1 MADKIEINA
10 EVKSNVGAV
19 GKDAAS
25 AASEFRV
32 MGVSLNGVKAA
43 FAKIIPTA
51 KAMFG
56 TIKAG
61 IISTGIGA
69 LLIAVTSLFSYFKNT
84 QKGAEMLERAMAGLG
99 AVVGEISDL
108 FAKVG
113 EIMVG
118 AFKDPKKAIKDLWQA
133 LKKNLMNRVTGFID
147 QFKALGKVIK
157 SALSLDWDGVTEGA
171 KEYGQALVQVTTGL
185 DTEQQKKYIE
195 GLKNIAKEMDED
207 VKAAMR
213 LKGVMQGIRREEM
226 EFTKEQA
233 QTRQDVAKARLLAM
247 DESKT
252 QEERLKAINS
262 VMANELK
269 MTADI
274 IEMQKKKVA
283 AKREELT
290 LNKTMIE
297 DEEELAQLE
306 VELIDLTTKST
317 MTQKRL
323 MLEVETLTNEMIAK
337 KKSDAKEAAD
347 ADKKRIKSQKQD
359 GDALAQYNL
368 TRLKDETDEAFKIR
382 MDAAAKD
389 QKQAIESAKV
399 LSALANENL
408 LAEIDNIKERA
419 LKKLEIEH
427 EAKLE
432 ELKDHENFLELK
444 AELDAKFQRE
454 KEELDEMD
462 VKNEKKVKDAKK
474 AIRDANM
481 SNLEAGLGMVKQLA
495 GDNKEVQA
503 AVLIAENA
511 AGIAKILIN
520 TAAANA
526 KAVGASPLTSGMP
539 WVAINSVS
547 AGIGIASSIAATAKG
562 LAALGESGGGGGGG
576 QAPASAGGSQT
587 PAPQMMSGEFQLEGG
602 VAPEPVKA
610 FVVTDEMT
618 SSQAQLANI
627 RRRATI

>member
-1 MADKIEINA
+1 MAEKVVINA
-10 EVKSNVGAV
+10 EVKSNVGEV
-19 GKDAAS
+19 GAGATAAAGS
-25 AASEFRV
+25 FSV
-32 MGVSLNGVKAA
+32 MGVSINSVKTGMKSMAV
-43 FAKIIPTA
+43 TA

-56 TIKAG
+56 SIKAG
-61 IISTGIGA
+61 IMSTGIGA
-69 LLIAVTSLFSYFKNT
+69 LILSVIALISYFKNT
-84 QKGAEMLERAMAGLG
+84 QKGAEMLERAFAGFG

-113 EIMVG
+113 ETMVG
-118 AFKDPKKAIKDLWQA
+118 AFQDPQQAIKDLWKA
-133 LKKNLMNRVTGFID
+133 IKKNLVNRVTGLID
-147 QFKALGKVIK
+147 QFGALGKVIK
-157 SALSLDWDGVTEGA
+157 STLSMDWEGVKEGA
-171 KEYGQALVQVTTGL
+171 SDFSTALVQVTTGL

-226 EFTKEQA
+226 DFTKEQA

-252 QEERLKAINS
+252 QEERLEAINS
-262 VMANELK
+262 VMKDELK
-269 MTADI
+269 MTAAI
-274 IEMQKKKVA
+274 IKMQKKKVA

-297 DEEELAQLE
+297 DEEELAALE
-306 VELIDLTTKST
+306 VQLIDLTTKST

-323 MLEVETLTNEMIAK
+323 MLEVETLTNEMVAK
-337 KKSDAKEAAD
+337 KKAANKKI
-347 ADKKRIKSQKQD
+347 ADDEKKRIKSQKLDDEAFTLWQLERIE
-359 GDALAQYNL
+359 G
-368 TRLKDETDEAFKIR
+368 ETDEALKIR
-382 MDAAAKD
+382 MKGAAEE
-389 QKQAIESAKV
+389 QKQAIASAKI

-408 LAEIDNIKERA
+408 LAEIDNLKERA

-427 EAKLE
+427 EAKLK
-432 ELKDHENFLELK
+432 ELADHENFLELK
-444 AELDAKFQRE
+444 AELDKKFQRE
-454 KEELDEMD
+454 KEALDEMD
-462 VKNEKKVKDAKK
+462 VKNEEKVKAAKK

-526 KAVGASPLTSGMP
+526 KAVASSPITGGMP
-539 WVAINSVS
+539 WVAINSIS
-547 AGIGIASSIAATAKG
+547 AGIGIASSIAATAQG
-562 LAALGESGGGGGGG
+562 LSALGESGGGGGGG
-576 QAPASAGGSQT
+576 QTPESGGGAPA

-602 VAPEPVKA
+602 IKPEPVKA

-618 SSQAQLANI
+618 SSQRMLAAI